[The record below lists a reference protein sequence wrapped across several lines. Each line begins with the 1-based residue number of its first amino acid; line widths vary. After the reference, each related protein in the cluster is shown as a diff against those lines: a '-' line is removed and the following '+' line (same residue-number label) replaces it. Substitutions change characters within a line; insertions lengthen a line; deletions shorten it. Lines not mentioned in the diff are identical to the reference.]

1 MKRQVTSILLF
12 SALLVGGASTFVSC
26 KDTESDALYDSNGK
40 IAEVIAKQAKD
51 ISDLADK
58 LAKETTD
65 RKDADQVFTD
75 FINGKAVQIK
85 ETADKAWAQAQE
97 NQTKIGELTTRIS
110 GLQTQLGELLALAGR
125 VQGLEDKVETLENQF
140 KEFKPCECDFT

>member
-40 IAEVIAKQAKD
+40 VAEVIADQAKK

-58 LAKETTD
+58 LAKETKD

-75 FINGKAVQIK
+75 FINGKAEQIK
-85 ETADKAWAQAQE
+85 ETADKAWAQAQKNE
-97 NQTKIGELTTRIS
+97 TNIGKLTTQIS
-110 GLQTQLGELLALAGR
+110 GLQTQLENLLL
-125 VQGLEDKVETLENQF
+125 L
-140 KEFKPCECDFT
+140 

>member
-58 LAKETTD
+58 LAKETKD

-75 FINGKAVQIK
+75 FIMVKLYKSRKQ
-85 ETADKAWAQAQE
+85 
-97 NQTKIGELTTRIS
+97 QTKL
-110 GLQTQLGELLALAGR
+110 GLKLRKTKPRLVNLQLKFQNL
-125 VQGLEDKVETLENQF
+125 KHS
-140 KEFKPCECDFT
+140 